1 MRKQKRIPPIKEEFE
16 VRTTARF
23 PSPSGPAGN
32 PCASAPKTPQQ
43 PQGPPPPQMLLPKNI
58 PLLDKRFPSLS
69 PCCS

>member
-32 PCASAPKTPQQ
+32 PCGSALKTPQQ
-43 PQGPPPPQMLLPKNI
+43 PQGPPPPQMLLPKSI
-58 PLLDKRFPSLS
+58 TPLNKRFPSLP
-69 PCCS
+69 PCSS